1 MNKPVRRRHSSK
13 QNHFINRF
21 RQFVLLVGLITIG
34 YGIWMGISGLYHYTA
49 DYIDRTSLHPY
60 TYTIQPGDGLDTI
73 SDMVKDEKNGY
84 SFKDAQNIYG
94 NGHAIYHGALKAYDT
109 MTVFT
114 TKSRAAELGLT
125 PETK

>member
-1 MNKPVRRRHSSK
+1 MNKPVRHRRK
-13 QNHFINRF
+13 QQNTFALRF
-21 RQFVLLVGLITIG
+21 KQFVLLVGFLTIG
-34 YGIWMGISGLYHYTA
+34 YGIWLGICGVYNYTA

-60 TYTIQPGDGLDTI
+60 TYTIQPGDGLDSI
-73 SDMVKDEKNGY
+73 SEMVKDEKNGY
-84 SFKDAQNIYG
+84 TFKDAQNIYP

>member
-1 MNKPVRRRHSSK
+1 MNKPVRRRSCK
-13 QNHFINRF
+13 QNHFVNRF
-21 RQFVLLVGLITIG
+21 RQFVLLVGLLTIG
-34 YGIWMGISGLYHYTA
+34 YGVWMGICGVYNYTA

-60 TYTIQPGDGLDTI
+60 TYTIQPGDGLDSI
-73 SDMVKDEKNGY
+73 SNMVKDEENGY
-84 SFKDAQNIYG
+84 SFKDAQNIYP